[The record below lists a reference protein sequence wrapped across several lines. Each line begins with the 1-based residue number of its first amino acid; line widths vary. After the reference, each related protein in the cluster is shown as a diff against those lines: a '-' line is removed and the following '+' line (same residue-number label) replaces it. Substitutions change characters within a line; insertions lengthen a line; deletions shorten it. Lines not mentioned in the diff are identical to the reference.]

1 MKKLIFA
8 ITAAFALLTLF
19 INSASAQT
27 TTTKKKQATVV
38 SGVLQ
43 GSYVENKLPFGK
55 ITKDRVFKKDETT
68 PIYFTV
74 LEDNQLVGFPG
85 RASGVIYIFDDQ
97 KLRDTIQSS
106 TDSGKVVMIK
116 GAIIDPLT
124 DWNPKLKKQWSAYLE
139 DDGFESFK
147 TYEVAIVTSY
157 EVVDKETAS
166 LTDLG
171 SNAKFIK
178 AGTSPTGETNGKWI
192 FQAFGGWVW
201 VTNK

>member
-1 MKKLIFA
+1 MKKMFIA
-8 ITAAFALLTLF
+8 IMAVFTLLTLF
-19 INSASAQT
+19 IQPATAQAA
-27 TTTKKKQATVV
+27 KKKQATVV

-43 GSYVENKLPFGK
+43 GSYVENILPFGK
-55 ITKDRVFKKDETT
+55 IIKDRVFGKDSIT

-124 DWNPKLKKQWSAYLE
+124 DWHSKLKKQWAKYLE
-139 DDGFESFK
+139 EDGFESFK

-157 EVVDKETAS
+157 EVMDKETAS

-171 SNAKFIK
+171 ANVKFIK
-178 AGTSPTGETNGKWI
+178 AGTSPTGETNGKWV

-201 VTNK
+201 VQNK